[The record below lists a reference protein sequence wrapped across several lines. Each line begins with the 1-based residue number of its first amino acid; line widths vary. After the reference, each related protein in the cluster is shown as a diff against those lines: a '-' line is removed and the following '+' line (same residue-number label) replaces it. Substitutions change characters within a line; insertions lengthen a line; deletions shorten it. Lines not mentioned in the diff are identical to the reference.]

1 MVKISTAEITKLRKL
16 TGAGIMD
23 CKEAL
28 TEADGD
34 FDKAKEIIREKGKA
48 MASKRSDR
56 EASEGAVL
64 AKASD
69 DRTKGV
75 MIVLNCETD
84 FVAKNSDFLNLA
96 NEILETALDKVP
108 ENLKELKETTLNN
121 TKINEEIINKTGVIG
136 EKLELSY
143 YDYIKAGQVTAYIHP
158 GNKVA
163 SLIGLNKSAD
173 DEQIGKDVA
182 MQVASM
188 NPVGIDKDDVPQSEI
203 DKEMEIIKHQIRQE
217 GKPEELVDKI
227 AQGKINKFF
236 KESTLLNQA
245 FIKENKKT
253 VKQYIQE
260 KDKDITV
267 TAIKQYSIAG

>member
-1 MVKISTAEITKLRKL
+1 MTKISTAEITKLRKI

-28 TEADGD
+28 TEANGD

-56 EASEGAVL
+56 EAAEGAVL
-64 AKASD
+64 AKTSD
-69 DRTKGV
+69 DKKKGV

-96 NEILETALDKVP
+96 NEILELALDKVP
-108 ENLKELKETTLNN
+108 ANLEELKESKINN
-121 TKINEEIINKTGVIG
+121 GTVNEEITNKTGVIG
-136 EKLELSY
+136 EKIELSY
-143 YDYIKAGQVTAYIHP
+143 YDFIKAEEVTAYVHP

-163 SLIGLNKSAD
+163 SLVGLNKSAD
-173 DEQIGKDVA
+173 DPQVGKDVA

-188 NPVGIDKDDVPQSEI
+188 NPLGIDKDDVPQSEV
-203 DKEMEIIKHQIRQE
+203 DKEMEIVKHQIREE
-217 GKPEELVDKI
+217 GKPDELVDKI

-236 KESTLLNQA
+236 KESTLLNQS

-260 KDKDITV
+260 QDKELTV

>member
-1 MVKISTAEITKLRKL
+1 MTKISTAEITKLRKL

-48 MASKRSDR
+48 MASKRSER

-96 NEILETALDKVP
+96 NEIIETALDKIP
-108 ENLKELKETTLNN
+108 ENLEELKETTLNN
-121 TKINEEIINKTGVIG
+121 TTINEEIINKTGVIG

-163 SLIGLNKSAD
+163 ALIGLNKSAD

-260 KDKDITV
+260 KDKDLTV

>member
-1 MVKISTAEITKLRKL
+1 MAKISTAEITKLRKL

-64 AKASD
+64 AKTSD

-108 ENLKELKETTLNN
+108 ESLEELKETTLNS
-121 TKINEEIINKTGVIG
+121 TTINEEIINKTGVIG

-163 SLIGLNKSAD
+163 SLIGLNKSSD

-188 NPVGIDKDDVPQSEI
+188 NPVGIDKDDVPRSEI

-260 KDKDITV
+260 KDKDLTV

>member
-108 ENLKELKETTLNN
+108 ESLKELKETTLNN